1 MPSQPPVAPP
11 EVQDLL
17 EEFVVEFNQATAD
30 TDVDW
35 LYDRLAPS
43 VIDVY
48 GEAACR
54 AHVENVI
61 VRVEGLTLLAP
72 ALGPFDTI
80 VEVPLP
86 GGGSDVVELSDLYSV
101 DMSYTFE
108 EAVATGT
115 GWAELLGP
123 AGRTVAY
130 FARCL

>member
-1 MPSQPPVAPP
+1 M
-11 EVQDLL
+11 L
-17 EEFVVEFNQATAD
+17 EQFVIDFNQATVN

-35 LYDRLAPS
+35 LYDHLAPS
-43 VIDVY
+43 VIAVY
-48 GEAACR
+48 GETACR
-54 AHVENVI
+54 AHVESVI
-61 VRVEGLTLLAP
+61 ARVEGLTLLAP

-101 DMSYTFE
+101 DMSYTFDG
-108 EAVATGT
+108 AIVTGT